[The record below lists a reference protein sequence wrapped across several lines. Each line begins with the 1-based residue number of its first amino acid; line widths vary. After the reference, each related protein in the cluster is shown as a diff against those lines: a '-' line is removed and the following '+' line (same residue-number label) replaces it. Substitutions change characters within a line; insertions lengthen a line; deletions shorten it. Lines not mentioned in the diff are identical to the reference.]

1 MVLWNVKASQH
12 STLHIPLRYR
22 LLGLA
27 IIYATE
33 TRYAF
38 FQLQYFDDARSGKG
52 V

>member
-1 MVLWNVKASQH
+1 MVLWNVKGSQH

-27 IIYATE
+27 TIYATD
-33 TRYAF
+33 TRYVF
-38 FQLQYFDDARSGKG
+38 FQLGYFVICSQDEG